1 MTLGGRILEYR
12 TARGMSQLALSEALG
27 VSRQSVSKWE
37 TDASVPEL
45 DKLVAMSEMFG
56 VSLDE
61 LVRGVKPAAA
71 EPEPAPPAE
80 QQRSFERRQI
90 VGIILLAACAVVF
103 IIFTLLAGPL
113 NGIIYSSPFLLPGA
127 ICMLVRRH
135 TVLVALWSLWLLF
148 KAYFDFATGI
158 RIRWVLM
165 PFLYGDG
172 MFAHALIAWA
182 ELISLLLLIFFTAR
196 PLISRKSH
204 R

>member
-90 VGIILLAACAVVF
+90 VGIILLDDIRTDMFDHRKYKFPISKYITQPPDVILKNEMISEVVGKFEESHAWNLPVVDKKRKYLGFVSKSSILAA
-103 IIFTLLAGPL
+103 
-113 NGIIYSSPFLLPGA
+113 YRQQ
-127 ICMLVRRH
+127 LV
-135 TVLVALWSLWLLF
+135 
-148 KAYFDFATGI
+148 
-158 RIRWVLM
+158 
-165 PFLYGDG
+165 
-172 MFAHALIAWA
+172 
-182 ELISLLLLIFFTAR
+182 ELTEE
-196 PLISRKSH
+196 
-204 R
+204 